1 MTMNK
6 TEKFI
11 REQNRNDLALQKY
24 KLIAPLLNEDL
35 DSFAAC
41 ELRKKIA
48 DQNGIS
54 ERTLRRYLNAYQK
67 EGFHGLKPA
76 EMIRYRKDLTPDD
89 AHTGR
94 YQIWFTSSNR

>member
-1 MTMNK
+1 MIMNK

-48 DQNGIS
+48 DQNDIS
-54 ERTLRRYLNAYQK
+54 ERTLRRYLNA
-67 EGFHGLKPA
+67 
-76 EMIRYRKDLTPDD
+76 IRKK
-89 AHTGR
+89 A
-94 YQIWFTSSNR
+94 FTD